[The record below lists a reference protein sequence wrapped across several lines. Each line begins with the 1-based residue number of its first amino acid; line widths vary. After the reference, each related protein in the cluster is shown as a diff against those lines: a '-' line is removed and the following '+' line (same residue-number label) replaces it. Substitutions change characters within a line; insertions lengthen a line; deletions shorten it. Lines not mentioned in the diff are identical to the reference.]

1 MMKFKILLLAFLLG
15 LSTQCL
21 SQTKA
26 YPKLDS
32 IGVVSQMDSV
42 NIKIEH
48 IHEELTTYGKGQA
61 LANKISAISVIAV
74 LGGTLAG
81 IPAAPL
87 LVFTSLCDLT
97 TILISNK
104 ANKKLSDK

>member
-1 MMKFKILLLAFLLG
+1 MKFKIFLLAFLLG
-15 LSTQCL
+15 LRTQCL
-21 SQTKA
+21 SQSNV

-32 IGVVSQMDSV
+32 IGAVSSIDST

-48 IHEELTTYGKGQA
+48 IHAELTVYGKGQT
-61 LANKISAISVIAV
+61 LANKISAVSVIAV
-74 LGGTLAG
+74 LGGTLVG

-104 ANKKLSDK
+104 ANKKLSNK

>member
-1 MMKFKILLLAFLLG
+1 MKFKLFLLAFLLG

-26 YPKLDS
+26 YPELDS
-32 IGVVSQMDSV
+32 AGAVSSIDSLNYKV
-42 NIKIEH
+42 EH
-48 IHEELTTYGKGQA
+48 IHAELTTYGKGQA
-61 LANKISAISVIAV
+61 LANKISAVSVIAV

-97 TILISNK
+97 TILISNR

>member
-1 MMKFKILLLAFLLG
+1 MKFKIFLFAFLI
-15 LSTQCL
+15 SISAQCL
-21 SQTKA
+21 SQSRT
-26 YPKLDS
+26 
-32 IGVVSQMDSV
+32 DSV
-42 NIKIEH
+42 NLDSLNYKVEH
-48 IHEELTTYGKGQA
+48 IHAELTTYGKGQA